1 MSRGMIYLSLAMA
14 FVLQLMPWSGWWRPE
29 FVLLVLLY
37 WLLRAPHLCGIA
49 SAWLVGLMLD
59 LVTGVLFG
67 QHALAFTL
75 TAFLALYYQRRLIL
89 FTNLQQTGYVF
100 LLLLFNQLVM
110 LLLQAY
116 TGQQHFLVFLI
127 STIFSMLIWHIAH
140 VIWLNR
146 ER

>member
-1 MSRGMIYLSLAMA
+1 MIYLSLAMA

>member
-1 MSRGMIYLSLAMA
+1 MNRTPVYLSLLVA
-14 FVLQLMPWSGWWRPE
+14 FVLQLMPWSGWLRPE

-37 WLLRAPHLCGIA
+37 WLLRAPHLCNIGT
-49 SAWLVGLMLD
+49 AWLVGLLLD
-59 LVTGVLFG
+59 TVTGVLFG

-89 FTNLQQTGYVF
+89 FTNLQQTGYIF

-110 LLLQAY
+110 SFLQAY
-116 TGQQHFLVFLI
+116 SGQYYLPDFLI
-127 STIFSMLIWHIAH
+127 SSVITLLIWHLAH
-140 VIWLNR
+140 SFWLSR

>member
-29 FVLLVLLY
+29 CVLLVLLY